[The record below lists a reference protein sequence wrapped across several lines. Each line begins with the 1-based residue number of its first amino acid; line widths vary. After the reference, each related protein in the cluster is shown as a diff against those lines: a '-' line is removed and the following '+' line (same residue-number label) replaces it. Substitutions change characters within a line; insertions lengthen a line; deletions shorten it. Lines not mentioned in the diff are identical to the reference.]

1 MKRASLKIMAL
12 CLGISLSACSTF
24 YTRHYTRGV
33 FYDGFVH
40 NTQPSVRH
48 EKSRLSEAMKPVCDS
63 SRTLA
68 HNHSEEKCISKEEK
82 KQVATPEK
90 IRSSLTQKS
99 TTAHPSFSS
108 PVLKKVL
115 KPIHHKIRSSGNSD
129 SVARKA
135 AFYILALVLAVGI
148 IVLAIYFLPAI
159 LIPTAA
165 TSAFNT
171 ILLLAAIVVVCVFG
185 FLIYT
190 LINTLIDL
198 FKHKKTAEEPEF

>member
-1 MKRASLKIMAL
+1 MKRAPLNIIAF
-12 CLGISLSACSTF
+12 CLGISFSACSTF

-33 FYDGFVH
+33 FYDGFAH
-40 NTQPSVRH
+40 SAQPFV
-48 EKSRLSEAMKPVCDS
+48 KSKKSKVSEAMKPVRDS
-63 SRTLA
+63 SQTVS
-68 HNHSEEKCISKEEK
+68 HTHPEKGIAKEEK
-82 KQVATPEK
+82 QQNATPEK

-115 KPIHHKIRSSGNSD
+115 KPIHHKIQSSGNSD